1 MALSG
6 GSECRV
12 GPSILNADLA
22 NLASE
27 CRRMM
32 AAGSDYVHLDVMD
45 GHFVPNL
52 TFGHPVVKSLRAS
65 IPDAFFDVHVMVS
78 DPEKWI
84 QGFADAG
91 TNMYDFHYEATEDR
105 EDCIRKVSFHC
116 FDICV
121 SISPLNVH

>member
-32 AAGSDYVHLDVMD
+32 DAGSDYLHLDVMD

-105 EDCIRKVSFHC
+105 EGCIRKVSEWYFHRC
-116 FDICV
+116 FFC
-121 SISPLNVH
+121 